1 MRKEDKGVIIGQL
14 ADTVKEY
21 GHFYLVDTTAM
32 DAAATSEL
40 RRKCFK
46 AGVKL
51 VVVKNS
57 LLHKALMSIE
67 EVDFS
72 PLFDSLKGTT
82 SVMFCETANVPA
94 KLLKEYKD
102 GVPTLKAAYAEEG
115 IYVGADQLEALANI
129 KSKNE
134 VIAEIVALLQS
145 PAKNVISALQSG
157 GNTSHGVLKTRGER
171 AE

>member
-1 MRKEDKGVIIGQL
+1 M
-14 ADTVKEY
+14 
-21 GHFYLVDTTAM
+21 
-32 DAAATSEL
+32 
-40 RRKCFK
+40 
-46 AGVKL
+46 
-51 VVVKNS
+51 KNS

-157 GNTSHGVLKTRGER
+157 GNTIHGVLKTLGER